1 MILFCNLNVVSL
13 SQCVWKSFQYHLF
26 SVQLSPVIFTF
37 LNRKET
43 SYFWWWKPIQTHS
56 RGLFYMISLCRNV
69 FFYIFLEIRG
79 IENMFALLL
88 LCCIMILLAN
98 INRYCLNYDFYSL
111 NTALKTAK
119 VNANSGCSVLGQEIR
134 FSS

>member
-1 MILFCNLNVVSL
+1 
-13 SQCVWKSFQYHLF
+13 
-26 SVQLSPVIFTF
+26 
-37 LNRKET
+37 
-43 SYFWWWKPIQTHS
+43 
-56 RGLFYMISLCRNV
+56 MISLCRNV

-98 INRYCLNYDFYSL
+98 INSYCLNYDFYSL

-119 VNANSGCSVLGQEIR
+119 VNANSGSSVLGQEIR